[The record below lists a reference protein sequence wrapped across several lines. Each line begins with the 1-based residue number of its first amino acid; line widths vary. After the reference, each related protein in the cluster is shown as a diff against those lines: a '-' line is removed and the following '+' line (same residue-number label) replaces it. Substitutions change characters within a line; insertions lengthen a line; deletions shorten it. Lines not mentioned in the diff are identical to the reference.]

1 MKNIKF
7 DKFSYV
13 AAAPG
18 SDSTMVNLD
27 SFSTSRGLLSK
38 VSKISTKL
46 ISCCFRSKVSP
57 ARLTIFKSFIE
68 HV

>member
-1 MKNIKF
+1 
-7 DKFSYV
+7 
-13 AAAPG
+13 
-18 SDSTMVNLD
+18 
-27 SFSTSRGLLSK
+27 LLSK